1 MQKQGF
7 TLVELMVALALSSL
21 LVMGVG
27 SAFLSI
33 KQTALQIKQLETAQ
47 EVIRSAQIVL
57 SRSVKQAANALVVD
71 AELLVTQ
78 SVATG
83 AVTDC
88 QGQRQIAAFTE
99 RFRWQ
104 GTQLQCQVGAGDWVT
119 LLSGITAAQFNVAD
133 QLVSLRLAAPGL
145 ADNFPTADLNGD
157 GQLEAFIQ
165 LDFALKSQILA
176 DNT

>member
-1 MQKQGF
+1 MRKHGF

-21 LVMGVG
+21 LVLGVG
-27 SAFLSI
+27 SAFISI
-33 KQTALQIKQLETAQ
+33 KQTAVQIKQLETTQ

-57 SRSVKQAANALVVD
+57 SRSVKQAASALVVD

-78 SVATG
+78 AAITG

-88 QGQRQIAAFTE
+88 LGQRQMVAFTE

-104 GTQLQCQVGAGDWVT
+104 GGQLQCQVAGQDWVT
-119 LLSGITAAQFNVAD
+119 LLSGITAMQFNAAD
-133 QLVSLRLAAPGL
+133 QLVSLRLSAEGL
-145 ADNFPTADLNGD
+145 ADNFPVADLNGD
-157 GQLEAFIQ
+157 GQLQRFIQ